1 MPRGDNPNSRAN
13 LIVNSERTPK
23 ERKVQ
28 ASKAG
33 KTSGESRRLKKSF
46 KEAAKAQCTP
56 EVLDKITGRI
66 IQMAMAGNLNAF
78 KILRELLGE
87 DPKDEIQKELLKLRK
102 REVELKEEGW

>member
-23 ERKVQ
+23 ERRAQ

-33 KTSGESRRLKKSF
+33 KASGESRRLKKSF

-56 EVLDKITGRI
+56 EV

>member
-13 LIVNSERTPK
+13 LIPFSERSEK
-23 ERKVQ
+23 EQRKIR
-28 ASKAG
+28 SKGG
-33 KTSGESRRLKKSF
+33 KNSGEARALKKTF
-46 KEAAKAQCTP
+46 KETAKAKCTP

-78 KILRELLGE
+78 KLLREMLGE
-87 DPKDEIQKELLKLRK
+87 DPRHEIQKELLKLRK

>member
-1 MPRGDNPNSRAN
+1 MPRGDNPNSKKALAENRKRTQLNGERA
-13 LIVNSERTPK
+13 VE
-23 ERKVQ
+23 
-28 ASKAG
+28 AG
-33 KTSGESRRLKKSF
+33 KASGESRRLKKSF